1 MEGTERSG
9 DANGDV
15 RPAVSSA
22 STSRN
27 VTTTASTMPANEK
40 SNSQPKP
47 SAAVTAAEP
56 SISVKSESPFKLK
69 MKLSALPLDKGGIP
83 RKAKGQNRKKF
94 ALPTRANAPSA
105 AAAAKADADYF
116 STKNRTSTRMPK
128 RKLSSYAE
136 KEEDD
141 LGDTDSEDSTGDYGG
156 SGKKKAP
163 AASKRSQRKVAK
175 RSEDDYIDEINEEE
189 FLLPPEEIDPS
200 EEIVDLNQV
209 EAPPPGTLSSL
220 WYSRECVLHVF
231 VVDKILGWKTRPVR
245 TLEVEKTVVSPV
257 GSAVSA
263 PPSTYGDSDTLVA
276 GAGADAG
283 TAEPSVEEK
292 PDTTITPEKAT
303 KWSATTIAETISDPK
318 ARMEVSRI
326 NPAQCPEVLKI
337 AAIKKNQKACRNG
350 SSPTFKYVARRSKTE
365 REEVVLVKWRGRS
378 YLHCS
383 WERISDLEAMD
394 PTKTTAKTK
403 IRKYMQSLEV
413 SSSWNWK
420 ANLEKERRVFHEHGH
435 GSHAREIER
444 EDKYAP
450 TEEEEFFPTDFVEI
464 ERILAC
470 DESEMN
476 MDIFPKQRALNA
488 LAAERDALE
497 AEKSDDGKSEGGRSG
512 ATTPVPGFAAQS
524 LDKGKTKDTGDEN
537 GEDGNESDDD
547 WDPEGMLF
555 MLRFAFLKIMKI
567 ICPSL
572 FYSLRYTPET

>member
-1 MEGTERSG
+1 MEGKERSG

-15 RPAVSSA
+15 RPASP
-22 STSRN
+22 SRN
-27 VTTTASTMPANEK
+27 VTTIASKMPAEEK
-40 SNSQPKP
+40 SMSQPKP

-116 STKNRTSTRMPK
+116 ATKNRTSTRMPK
-128 RKLSSYAE
+128 RRLSSYAE
-136 KEEDD
+136 KEEGD
-141 LGDTDSEDSTGDYGG
+141 LGDTESEDSAGDYGG
-156 SGKKKAP
+156 SGMKKAP

-200 EEIVDLNQV
+200 KDIVDLNQV

-245 TLEVEKTVVSPV
+245 TLEVEKAVVPTV

-263 PPSTYGDSDTLVA
+263 PASTSGDSGNFAVAA

-283 TAEPSVEEK
+283 TTEPSVEEK
-292 PDTTITPEKAT
+292 PDTTISPEKAT

-337 AAIKKNQKACRNG
+337 AAIKKNQKACRND
-350 SSPTFKYVARRSKTE
+350 STPPFKYVARRSKTE

-413 SSSWNWK
+413 SSGWNWK

-512 ATTPVPGFAAQS
+512 ATTPVPGFAVQS
-524 LDKGKTKDTGDEN
+524 PDKDKTKGTRDED
-537 GEDGNESDDD
+537 GEDGNESDDS
-547 WDPEGMLF
+547 WDPEGM
-555 MLRFAFLKIMKI
+555 
-567 ICPSL
+567 
-572 FYSLRYTPET
+572 

>member
-1 MEGTERSG
+1 
-9 DANGDV
+9 
-15 RPAVSSA
+15 
-22 STSRN
+22 
-27 VTTTASTMPANEK
+27 MPANEK
-40 SNSQPKP
+40 SNPQPKP
-47 SAAVTAAEP
+47 SGANAAEP
-56 SISVKSESPFKLK
+56 AVSVKSESPFKLK

-83 RKAKGQNRKKF
+83 RKAQGQSRKKF
-94 ALPTRANAPSA
+94 ALPTRANAPSSA

-116 STKNRTSTRMPK
+116 ATKNRTSTRMPK

-141 LGDTDSEDSTGDYGG
+141 LGDTDSEDSEGDYG
-156 SGKKKAP
+156 KKVA

-200 EEIVDLNQV
+200 QEIVDLNQI

-245 TLEVEKTVVSPV
+245 TLEVEKVVVPPA
-257 GSAVSA
+257 GAAVSA
-263 PPSTYGDSDTLVA
+263 STAPTSTPGDSGSVA
-276 GAGADAG
+276 TGASSVAV
-283 TAEPSVEEK
+283 EPAVEEK
-292 PDTTITPEKAT
+292 PDTTVTPEKAT
-303 KWSATTIAETISDPK
+303 KWSAATIAETISDPK

-326 NPAQCPEVLKI
+326 NPAQCPEVLKL
-337 AAIKKNQKACRNG
+337 AAVKKNRKACRNG
-350 SSPTFKYVARRSKTE
+350 STPSFKYVARRSKTE

-403 IRKYMQSLEV
+403 IRKYMQNLEV
-413 SSSWNWK
+413 SSGWNWK

-512 ATTPVPGFAAQS
+512 ATTPVPGFAAQTF
-524 LDKGKTKDTGDEN
+524 DKDKAKDVGNQE
-537 GEDGNESDDD
+537 GEDGDESDDS
-547 WDPEGMLF
+547 WDTEGM
-555 MLRFAFLKIMKI
+555 
-567 ICPSL
+567 
-572 FYSLRYTPET
+572 

>member
-1 MEGTERSG
+1 MEGREPSG

-22 STSRN
+22 SPSRN

-40 SNSQPKP
+40 SNSQTKP
-47 SAAVTAAEP
+47 SAAATAAEP

-69 MKLSALPLDKGGIP
+69 MKLSALSLDKGGIP

-94 ALPTRANAPSA
+94 ALPTRANAQSA
-105 AAAAKADADYF
+105 AAAATADADYF
-116 STKNRTSTRMPK
+116 ATKNRTSTRMPK

-141 LGDTDSEDSTGDYGG
+141 LGDTDSEDSADDFGG
-156 SGKKKAP
+156 GGKKKAP
-163 AASKRSQRKVAK
+163 TASKRSQRKVAK
-175 RSEDDYIDEINEEE
+175 RSEDDYIDDINEEE
-189 FLLPPEEIDPS
+189 FLLPPEEMDPF
-200 EEIVDLNQV
+200 EDIVDLNQV

-220 WYSRECVLHVF
+220 WYSRECVSHVF

-245 TLEVEKTVVSPV
+245 TLEVEKAVVPPT
-257 GSAVSA
+257 GSTLSAASA
-263 PPSTYGDSDTLVA
+263 PASTSGDSGTVA
-276 GAGADAG
+276 DGAGDGA
-283 TAEPSVEEK
+283 AEPSSSVEEK

-303 KWSATTIAETISDPK
+303 KWSAATIAETISDPK

-326 NPAQCPEVLKI
+326 NPTKCPEVLKI
-337 AAIKKNQKACRNG
+337 AAVKKNQKACRNG
-350 SSPTFKYVARRSKTE
+350 STPPFNYVARRSKTE

-413 SSSWNWK
+413 SSGWNWK
-420 ANLEKERRVFHEHGH
+420 ANVEKERRVFHEHGH

-488 LAAERDALE
+488 LVAERDALE
-497 AEKSDDGKSEGGRSG
+497 AEKSDDGKSECGRSG
-512 ATTPVPGFAAQS
+512 ATTPVPGFATQS
-524 LDKGKTKDTGDEN
+524 LDKDKAKDTGDEI
-537 GEDGNESDDD
+537 GKDGNESDDS
-547 WDPEGMLF
+547 WDPEGM
-555 MLRFAFLKIMKI
+555 
-567 ICPSL
+567 
-572 FYSLRYTPET
+572 